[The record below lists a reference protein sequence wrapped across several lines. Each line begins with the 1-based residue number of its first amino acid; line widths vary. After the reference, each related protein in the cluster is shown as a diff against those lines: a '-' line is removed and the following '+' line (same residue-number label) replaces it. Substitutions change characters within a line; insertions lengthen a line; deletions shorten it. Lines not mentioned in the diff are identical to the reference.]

1 VTRTPLHHRAAALCA
16 LAAVLALPT
25 AARAED
31 PRRSIAVLEFRS
43 DSSALPEIGAR
54 FAALLG
60 SRTSLK
66 VLGDDQ
72 ARQRYGN
79 ALDGDVVACDGEARC
94 IGRIGQKLGV
104 AEILLVGVSELGDV
118 ILTVQRIDS
127 KSGKVKARLAEALA
141 ADSAPEDDGLVVY
154 LGRVLP
160 AEDFIR
166 FGTIV
171 IKVNVAGAEVIVGG
185 QPRGNSPIPD
195 LRVPAPATY
204 PIEVKKLGYL
214 TFRAEV
220 DVPPDANLKVNATL
234 TKPGQGGGA
243 WYSKWYVGA
252 VAGVIIVGAA
262 TGTYFLTRE
271 RDSVPIGGE
280 IQ

>member
-1 VTRTPLHHRAAALCA
+1 MTPMRRTAAVA
-16 LAAVLALPT
+16 LAAWLATPGV
-25 AARAED
+25 AAAED
-31 PRRSIAVLEFRS
+31 PRRSIAVVEFRS
-43 DSSALPEIGAR
+43 DSSALPKIGAR
-54 FAALLG
+54 FASLLG

-72 ARQRYGN
+72 ARQRYGDD
-79 ALDGDVVACDGEARC
+79 LDADVVACDGEARC
-94 IGRIGQKLGV
+94 IGRVGQKLGV
-104 AEILLVGVSELGDV
+104 AEVLLVGVSELGDV

-127 KSGKVKARLAEALA
+127 KSGAVRARLAEALA
-141 ADSAPEDDGLVVY
+141 ADSAPEDDGLAVY

-160 AEDFIR
+160 AEDFVR

-185 QPRGNSPIPD
+185 QTRGNSPIPD

-204 PIEVKKLGYL
+204 PIEVKKLGYV

-220 DVPPDANLKVNATL
+220 DVPPDSNLKVNATL
-234 TKPGQGGGA
+234 TKPGQGRDA

-252 VAGVIIVGAA
+252 AAGVILAGTV
-262 TGTYFLTRE
+262 TGVVLLSRD

>member
-1 VTRTPLHHRAAALCA
+1 MRVAAWLGVC
-16 LAAVLALPT
+16 AVLGMPAV
-25 AARAED
+25 ARAED
-31 PRRSIAVLEFRS
+31 PRRSMAVLEFRA
-43 DSSALPEIGAR
+43 DSAALPKMGAR
-54 FAALLG
+54 FAAVLG

-72 ARQRYGN
+72 ARQRYG
-79 ALDGDVVACDGEARC
+79 ASLDSDVVGCDGEARC

-127 KSGKVKARLAEALA
+127 KTGKVEARLAEALA
-141 ADSAPEDDGLVVY
+141 ADSDPEDDTIAVY

-160 AEDFIR
+160 AEDFVR

-185 QPRGNSPIPD
+185 QPRGVSPIPD

-204 PIEVKKLGYL
+204 PIEVKKLGYQ
-214 TFRAEV
+214 TFKAEV
-220 DVPPDANLKVNATL
+220 DVPPDANMKVNANL

-252 VAGVIIVGAA
+252 AAGVVVAGAITGAV
-262 TGTYFLTRE
+262 LLSRD

>member
-1 VTRTPLHHRAAALCA
+1 MIAWLGGV
-16 LAAVLALPT
+16 
-25 AARAED
+25 ARAED
-31 PRRSIAVLEFRS
+31 PRRSVAVLEFRS
-43 DSSALPEIGAR
+43 DSSALPDIGTR
-54 FAALLG
+54 FASLLG

-72 ARQRYGN
+72 ARQRYGTS
-79 ALDGDVVACDGEARC
+79 LDADVVACDGEAKC
-94 IGRIGQKLGV
+94 IGRVGQKLGV
-104 AEILLVGVSELGDV
+104 AEVMLIGVSELGDV

-127 KSGKVKARLAEALA
+127 KSGKVRARLAEALA
-141 ADSAPEDDGLVVY
+141 ADSAPEDDGLAAY

-160 AEDFIR
+160 AEDFVR

-185 QPRGNSPIPD
+185 ESRGQSPIPD
-195 LRVPAPATY
+195 LRLPAPATY

-214 TFRAEV
+214 PFKAEV
-220 DVPPDANLKVNATL
+220 EVPPDANMRVNANL

-243 WYSKWYVGA
+243 WYTKWYVGA
-252 VAGVIIVGAA
+252 GAGVLLAGAI
-262 TGTYFLTRE
+262 TGAVLLSRE